1 MLKEVTRYINE
12 IGHAYFSI
20 LCFVMIVVGTL
31 FVVGTVTIVFG
42 TSDVPTV
49 SYQDYVIAITV
60 MSIATG
66 VLGYYLGVLK
76 SNRKKGDDE

>member
-1 MLKEVTRYINE
+1 
-12 IGHAYFSI
+12 
-20 LCFVMIVVGTL
+20 MIVVGTL
-31 FVVGTVTIVFG
+31 FVIGTVTIVFG

-49 SYQDYVIAITV
+49 SYQDYVIAITI

-76 SNRKKGDDE
+76 STRKKGDDE